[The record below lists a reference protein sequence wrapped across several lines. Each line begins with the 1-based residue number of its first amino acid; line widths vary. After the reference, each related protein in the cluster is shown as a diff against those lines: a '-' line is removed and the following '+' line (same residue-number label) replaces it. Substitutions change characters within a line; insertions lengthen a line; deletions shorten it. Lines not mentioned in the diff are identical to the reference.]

1 MPRDAQGRLRQAMI
15 SEEERIVIMG
25 RLYDFYG
32 QLLTPHRQRIY
43 EMAVYED
50 LSLAEIAER
59 EGISRQAVHDL
70 LRRTTAMLEQYEEK
84 LKMMRRFD
92 AIRAIASSLEDRELA
107 QRIIKE
113 LD

>member
-1 MPRDAQGRLRQAMI
+1 MPAKVYFACAPGDIYAPRCAGEAPAGDDQRRRTDCNHGQAV
-15 SEEERIVIMG
+15 RF
-25 RLYDFYG
+25 LWTAAD
-32 QLLTPHRQRIY
+32 
-43 EMAVYED
+43 
-50 LSLAEIAER
+50 ER